1 MGGKLLPAGAV
12 LLAGLAGVALGVAVG
27 VRLWRWDWASIQA
40 WVTDWFGLVG
50 SGR

>member
-1 MGGKLLPAGAV
+1 MGGKLLTAGAV
-12 LLAGLAGVALGVAVG
+12 LLAAIAGVSLGVAVG

-40 WVTDWFGLVG
+40 WVADWFGLVA